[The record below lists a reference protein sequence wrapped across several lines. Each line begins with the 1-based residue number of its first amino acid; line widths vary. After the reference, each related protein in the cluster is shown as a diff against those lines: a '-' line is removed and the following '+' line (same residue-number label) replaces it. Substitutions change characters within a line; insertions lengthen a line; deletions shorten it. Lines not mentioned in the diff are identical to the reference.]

1 MSDTSR
7 FEQVEE
13 QVLDFD
19 VSDEA
24 LETAA
29 GSGREQAGIYTLG
42 FCTGFYSCPG
52 G

>member
-1 MSDTSR
+1 MSDTTR

-13 QVLDFD
+13 QTLDFD

-29 GSGREQAGIYTLG
+29 REQAGIYTLG
-42 FCTGFYSCPG
+42 SCTGYYSCPG
-52 G
+52 N